1 MDVGSILACRIW
13 GSLGHSWAWS
23 LSLIGTP
30 CRKVSRHHGRI
41 GAGEA
46 KPELAPG
53 IFLVVAAGDRGSH
66 GDDDPRKASDLDLSN
81 RFSGRMGR

>member
-1 MDVGSILACRIW
+1 MYGSVVIDVDGRGIHPSLWILGR
-13 GSLGHSWAWS
+13 SLGHSGPWS

-30 CRKVSRHHGRI
+30 CGKGSRHPGRI

-53 IFLVVAAGDRGSH
+53 IFLVVCGWGIEAFH
-66 GDDDPRKASDLDLSN
+66 GDDDPRKSS
-81 RFSGRMGR
+81 RS